1 MSIIGRIRA
10 WRGPRSLSEAAP
22 ASPYDGPISPY
33 DGYVDE
39 LSPHHVA
46 GWLTG
51 PATPRFTATLP
62 TGEILAH
69 GAADQFKFGP
79 SHEGRGHHGF
89 FARLSRTVNA
99 SEREALLVRAEDGSI
114 VGRNDQLVGEYRP
127 IMLNAMDIVDNC
139 NLRCPFCVYD
149 YSRTFATNMMD
160 EATIEAALRFLPYTL
175 DSNFWFSCLHEP
187 TLHPSFTAYL
197 DRVPR
202 DLRRK
207 VFFTT
212 NLAKRM
218 KPEYFRFLADGGFA
232 NVNISIESLDPAIYE
247 RMRKGAKHR
256 IFMENWDALVAAFA
270 QGSAPPFLRYIVLV
284 YNSNLREIPS
294 LVDHLLTQRRADE
307 IQLRFTFDVPWIPQ
321 DFRDAEYVR
330 DEDWDWVA
338 AQVAHHPAHKVQV
351 IRSPA
356 AEAPALA
363 APAAETRGAVAD
375 APSAGV
381 VLPGRY
387 EFETSWDGT
396 IKVKK
401 FWAIPFELSRE
412 PPVTIVNL
420 RDIPDPLAFFA
431 SLPA

>member
-1 MSIIGRIRA
+1 MSIIGRIRT
-10 WRGPRSLSEAAP
+10 WRGAHTE
-22 ASPYDGPISPY
+22 ASPSPY

-39 LSPHHVA
+39 ISPHHVA

-51 PATPRFTATLP
+51 PGAPRFSAALR

-69 GAADQFKFGP
+69 GPADQFKFGP
-79 SHEGRGHHGF
+79 SHAGHGHHGF
-89 FARLSRTVNA
+89 FARLTRTINDA
-99 SEREALLVRAEDGSI
+99 ERAALLVRADDGTTI
-114 VGRNDQLVGEYRP
+114 PRAENVLGEYRP
-127 IMLNAMDIVDNC
+127 VMLNAMDIVDNC

-160 EATIEAALRFLPYTL
+160 DATLEAALRFLPYTL

-187 TLHPSFTAYL
+187 TLHPQFTDFL
-197 DRVPR
+197 DRVPH

-247 RMRKGAKHR
+247 RMRKGARHR
-256 IFMENWDALVAAFA
+256 IFMENWDALTAALEY
-270 QGSAPPFLRYIVLV
+270 GRAPPFLRYIVLV
-284 YNSNLREIPS
+284 YRSNLREIPA
-294 LVDHLLTQRRADE
+294 LVDHLLTARRADE

-321 DFRDAEYVR
+321 DFRDAEFV
-330 DEDWDWVA
+330 DDADWDWLA
-338 AQVAHHPAHKVQV
+338 QQVAHHPAHKVQV
-351 IRSPA
+351 IRNPS
-356 AEAPALA
+356 AEAPAPQPE
-363 APAAETRGAVAD
+363 APK
-375 APSAGV
+375 AGV

-387 EFETSWDGT
+387 EFETRWDGT
-396 IKVKK
+396 IKVKR

-412 PPVTIVNL
+412 PPLATVNL
-420 RDIPDPLAFFA
+420 RDIADPLAFFA
-431 SLPA
+431 SLPG

>member
-10 WRGPRSLSEAAP
+10 WRGPRTLSVAAP
-22 ASPYDGPISPY
+22 ASLY

-39 LSPHHVA
+39 VSPHHVA

-51 PATPRFTATLP
+51 PGAPRFAAMLP
-62 TGEILAH
+62 TGEVLAS
-69 GAADQFKFGP
+69 GPADQFKFGP

-89 FARLSRTVNA
+89 FTRLSRTLNEA
-99 SEREALLVRAEDGSI
+99 ERAALLVRADDGSI
-114 VGRNDQLVGEYRP
+114 LGRSKTVLAEYRP
-127 IMLNAMDIVDNC
+127 VMLNAMDIVDNC

-187 TLHPSFTAYL
+187 TLHPEFTAYL
-197 DRVPR
+197 DRVPQ

-256 IFMENWDALVAAFA
+256 IFMANWDALVAAFEH
-270 QGSAPPFLRYIVLV
+270 GSAPPFLRYIVLV
-284 YNSNLREIPS
+284 YNSNLREIPA

-307 IQLRFTFDVPWIPQ
+307 IQLRFTFDVPWIPRI
-321 DFRDAEYVR
+321 FAMRNMCGTR
-330 DEDWDWVA
+330 IGIGW
-338 AQVAHHPAHKVQV
+338 PPRSRI
-351 IRSPA
+351 IRR
-356 AEAPALA
+356 
-363 APAAETRGAVAD
+363 TR
-375 APSAGV
+375 
-381 VLPGRY
+381 
-387 EFETSWDGT
+387 
-396 IKVKK
+396 
-401 FWAIPFELSRE
+401 SR
-412 PPVTIVNL
+412 
-420 RDIPDPLAFFA
+420 
-431 SLPA
+431 

>member
-10 WRGPRSLSEAAP
+10 WRGPRALSVAAP
-22 ASPYDGPISPY
+22 ASLY

-39 LSPHHVA
+39 VSPHHVA

-51 PATPRFTATLP
+51 PGAPRFAAMLP
-62 TGEILAH
+62 TGETLAQ
-69 GAADQFKFGP
+69 GSADQFKFGP
-79 SHEGRGHHGF
+79 SHEGRGHHGL
-89 FARLSRTVNA
+89 FARLSRTLNEA
-99 SEREALLVRAEDGSI
+99 ERAALLVRADDGSI
-114 VGRNDQLVGEYRP
+114 LARSKTVLGEYRP
-127 IMLNAMDIVDNC
+127 VMLNAMDIVDNC

-149 YSRTFATNMMD
+149 YSRTFTTNMMD

-187 TLHPSFTAYL
+187 TLHPEFSAYL
-197 DRVPR
+197 DRVPPH
-202 DLRRK
+202 LRRK

-294 LVDHLLTQRRADE
+294 LVDHLLTKRRADE

-321 DFRDAEYVR
+321 AFRDAEYVR
-330 DEDWDWVA
+330 DEDWDWLA
-338 AQVAHHPAHKVQV
+338 EQVAHHPAHKVQV
-351 IRSPA
+351 IRSPS
-356 AEAPALA
+356 AEAPA
-363 APAAETRGAVAD
+363 APAE
-375 APSAGV
+375 APSSGV

-396 IKVKK
+396 IKVKR

-412 PPVTIVNL
+412 PPLAIVNL

-431 SLPA
+431 SLPG